1 MNNKEL
7 KKLSRT
13 ELLELLIDVTKENN
27 ELKAQNEELQSKLN
41 DKLLAMGKAGSIAEA
56 SLELNG
62 IFTAAQDAAE
72 QYLLNV
78 QQSNAICENMQKEA
92 EEQAKMIRAD
102 ADKYAEE
109 TVQQAKNQADAYWI
123 GVSQRL
129 EAFYQE
135 HQGLKELLGIAG
147 NTASK

>member
-1 MNNKEL
+1 MNDKEL

-27 ELKAQNEELQSKLN
+27 ELKAQNEELQSKLD

-62 IFTAAQDAAE
+62 IFSAAQDAAE

-78 QQSNAICENMQKEA
+78 QQSSTICENMQREA
-92 EEQAKMIRAD
+92 EEQAKLIRAD
-102 ADKYAEE
+102 AEKYAAE

-123 GVSQRL
+123 AVSKRL

-135 HQGLKELLGIAG
+135 HQGLKELLGLGG
-147 NTASK
+147 NSSDK